1 MCLKIGFTEAIGRYE
16 YVVIAYVAI
25 KTKTFIKYGTVSIDH
40 AHSRTTLSQL
50 LAIMTASS
58 LVKVY

>member
-1 MCLKIGFTEAIGRYE
+1 MCLKIGFTEALGRYE

-40 AHSRTTLSQL
+40 AHSRGGIFQNKTL
-50 LAIMTASS
+50 T
-58 LVKVY
+58 